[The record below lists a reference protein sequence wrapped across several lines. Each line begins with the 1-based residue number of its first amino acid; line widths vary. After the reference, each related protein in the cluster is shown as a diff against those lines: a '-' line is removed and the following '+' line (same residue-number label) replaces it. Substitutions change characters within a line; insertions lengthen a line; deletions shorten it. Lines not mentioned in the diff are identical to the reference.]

1 MIGSTLAHYRILE
14 KLGGGG
20 MGEVYLAEDT
30 RLRRRLALKVLR
42 PGLTSDPQFL
52 QRFEREA
59 EAIAAINHPN
69 IVTIYSVEEIEGV
82 RCLTMELV
90 EGQTLAARIAP
101 GGLPTKEILDVA
113 VPLADCVAAAHERG
127 VIHRDLKPSNIMI
140 THEGRIKVLDFGL
153 AKLLGPESVSA
164 EPHSSGLLTQA
175 PLTATGTIMGT
186 IEYMSPEQ
194 LRGGPVDPRTDI
206 FSLGVIL
213 YEMSAGVRPFR
224 GSGAADQISAV
235 LRDEPSPILSL
246 CPDLS
251 SDLAR
256 LITRC
261 LEKNPER
268 RLQSAKDL
276 RNELQAIQ
284 GELGSGSWKRS
295 TATVALPPPSAPR
308 ARLRRALVFAAAGA
322 LIAVAVWAAL
332 TLARRGPAALPQ
344 GVPAVPSLAVLPLA
358 NLSGDPEYFVDGM
371 TEALISALGNIGSLR
386 VISRQSVIGYKTSR
400 KTIPEIARELG
411 VDMFVEGSVLR
422 AGQRVRINAQLVR
435 ASPEKQLWARSYE
448 RDFRDVL
455 SLQSDIALAIATEI
469 RVRLTPQEKAR
480 LSGAKPVDPAV
491 QEAYLKGRYYWN
503 LRTAEGT
510 QKAIAS
516 FEQAIAL
523 DPGHA
528 PSYAGLADTYAVLGY
543 QSPTPVE
550 MFAKAEAAAA
560 RALALDRHL
569 AQAHASLG
577 LIRFFHDWDWKGA
590 EKEFRLALA
599 GNPNYAT
606 AHQWYWAYLEAI
618 GRRKEALEEIL
629 LAKQLDPLSPVT
641 GLDVAVHYS
650 FSHDHDRAIEEC
662 RKTLELAP
670 RFAPAEVWLWVAYDH
685 KGMKKEALRHY
696 LESMRLSGYS
706 ESADAVKGVNAK
718 SGYAAAMRTAAEE
731 LTRLSKTRSVDSNQ
745 IAWLWAAA
753 GEKEQ
758 ALRWLE
764 QAAERRA
771 AVLVWLNVA
780 GEWDALRD
788 DPRFQTLLRRMRFPA

>member
-1 MIGSTLAHYRILE
+1 
-14 KLGGGG
+14 
-20 MGEVYLAEDT
+20 MGDVYLAEDT

-42 PGLTSDPQFL
+42 PGLTSDPQSL

-90 EGQTLAARIAP
+90 EGETLASRMASGA
-101 GGLPTKEILDVA
+101 LPIREILDVA

-127 VIHRDLKPSNIMI
+127 VIHRDLKPSNIMF
-140 THEGRIKVLDFGL
+140 TREGRIKVLDFGL
-153 AKLLGPESVSA
+153 AKLLDAGSVPAGQNPSA
-164 EPHSSGLLTQA
+164 LLTEA

-186 IEYMSPEQ
+186 VGYMAPEQ
-194 LRGGPVDPRTDI
+194 LRGGSADPRSDV
-206 FSLGVIL
+206 FALGVIL

-224 GSGAADQISAV
+224 GSGAADQISSV
-235 LRDEPSPILSL
+235 LRDEPPPILSL

-256 LITRC
+256 LIARC
-261 LEKNPER
+261 LEKDPER
-268 RLQSAKDL
+268 RLQSARDL

-284 GELGSGSWKRS
+284 GELGSAPWKRS
-295 TATVALPPPSAPR
+295 ESAVAPPPPR
-308 ARLRRALVFAAAGA
+308 TRGRRALVFAAAGA
-322 LIAVAVWAAL
+322 LIAVAVWGAL
-332 TLARRGPAALPQ
+332 TLARRGPAAAPQ

-371 TEALISALGNIGSLR
+371 TDALISALGNIGSLR

-422 AGQRVRINAQLVR
+422 AGQRVRITAQLVR
-435 ASPEKQLWARSYE
+435 ASPEKQLWTRSYE

-455 SLQSDIALAIATEI
+455 SLQSDLALAIATEI

-503 LRTAEGT
+503 LRTAEAT

-516 FEQAIAL
+516 FDQAIAL

-550 MFAKAEAAAA
+550 MFARAEAAAE
-560 RALALDRHL
+560 RALALDSHL
-569 AQAHASLG
+569 AEAHASLG
-577 LIRFFHDWDWKGA
+577 FVRFFHDWDWKGA
-590 EKEFRLALA
+590 ENEFRLALA

-606 AHQWYWAYLEAI
+606 AHQWFWAYLEAM

-629 LAKQLDPLSPVT
+629 RARQLDPLSPIAR
-641 GLDVAVHYS
+641 LDVAVHYS

-662 RKTLELAP
+662 RKLLELTP

-685 KGMKKEALRHY
+685 KGLKEEALRHY
-696 LESMRLSGYS
+696 IQSMRLSDYS
-706 ESADAVKGVNAK
+706 ASADAVAGTRAK
-718 SGYAAAMRTAAEE
+718 SGYAAAMQTAAEE
-731 LTRLSKTRSVDSNQ
+731 LTRLSRTRSVDTNQ
-745 IAWLWAAA
+745 IAWLWVAA
-753 GEKEQ
+753 GKKEE
-758 ALRWLE
+758 ALHWLE

-771 AVLVWLNVA
+771 AVLVWLNVS

-788 DPRFQTLLRRMRFPA
+788 APRFQTLLRRMRFPA

>member
-1 MIGSTLAHYRILE
+1 MIGSTLAHYRILQ

-42 PGLTSDPQFL
+42 PDLTSDPQFL

-90 EGQTLAARIAP
+90 EGETLAARIAS
-101 GGLPTKEILDVA
+101 GALPTKEILDVA

-140 THEGRIKVLDFGL
+140 TREGRIKVLDFGL
-153 AKLLGPESVSA
+153 AKVLGTEPVSA
-164 EPHSSGLLTQA
+164 GPHPSGLLTQS
-175 PLTATGTIMGT
+175 PLTATGTILGT
-186 IEYMSPEQ
+186 VEYMAPEQ
-194 LRGGPVDPRTDI
+194 LRGGHADPRSDI

-224 GSGAADQISAV
+224 GSGAADQISSV

-256 LITRC
+256 LIMRC
-261 LEKNPER
+261 LEKDPER

-276 RNELQAIQ
+276 RNELRAIQ
-284 GELGSGSWKRS
+284 GELASASWKRS
-295 TATVALPPPSAPR
+295 TSAAALPTPPPR
-308 ARLRRALVFAAAGA
+308 RRRALVFA
-322 LIAVAVWAAL
+322 VAVWAGL
-332 TLARRGPAALPQ
+332 TLARRGPAATPQ

-358 NLSGDPEYFVDGM
+358 NFSGDPEYFVDGM
-371 TEALISALGNIGSLR
+371 TDALISALGNIRSLR
-386 VISRQSVIGYKTSR
+386 VISRQSVIGYKASR
-400 KTIPEIARELG
+400 KTIPEIARELS
-411 VDMFVEGSVLR
+411 VDMFVAGSVWR
-422 AGQRVRINAQLVR
+422 AGQRVRITAQLIR
-435 ASPEKQLWARSYE
+435 AFPEKQLWTRSYE

-455 SLQSDIALAIATEI
+455 SLQGDIALAIATEI

-480 LSGAKPVDPAV
+480 LSGAEPVDPAV

-510 QKAIAS
+510 QKAISS

-528 PSYAGLADTYAVLGY
+528 PSYAGLADTYAVLAY

-550 MFAKAEAAAA
+550 IFAKAEAAAA
-560 RALALDRHL
+560 RALALDSHL

-577 LIRFFHDWDWKGA
+577 FVRFFHGWDWKGA
-590 EKEFRLALA
+590 ETEFRLALA
-599 GNPNYAT
+599 ENPNYAT
-606 AHQWYWAYLEAI
+606 AHQWYWAYLEAM
-618 GRRKEALEEIL
+618 GPRKEALEEIL

-758 ALRWLE
+758 TLRWLE

-788 DPRFQTLLRRMRFPA
+788 DPRFKTLLRRMRFPA